1 MRELRARVTLAG
13 AVATALLAGVA
24 LALGG
29 PDAGLGVLAAGALT
43 LLNFWWLVR
52 NAAGVLGPGA
62 APRRAVWMVVA
73 GARFLVLTAALVSL
87 LASGLVHPI
96 AFVAG
101 LGVVP
106 AALIVLGLSAVNR
119 SEAS

>member
-13 AVATALLAGVA
+13 AVTTALLAGVA

-29 PDAGLGVLAAGALT
+29 PAAGLGVVAAGGIT

-52 NAAGVLGPGA
+52 NAAGVLGTAA
-62 APRRAVWMVVA
+62 APRRGLWMVVA
-73 GARFLVLTAALVSL
+73 GLRFVILTAALVSL
-87 LASGLVHPI
+87 LASGIVHPI

-101 LGVVP
+101 LGIVP
-106 AALIVLGLSAVNR
+106 AALIVLGLSVANR
-119 SEAS
+119 SEAC